1 MTISYLGTAMKFT
14 LPMMFFA
21 AATIAAATNAS
32 AQEFPVRPITL
43 VVPYAPAVAMTS
55 WRASLARS

>member
-14 LPMMFFA
+14 LPILFFA
-21 AATIAAATNAS
+21 TTTIAAVTNAS
-32 AQEFPVRPITL
+32 AQDYPVRPITL